1 MTQTEVA
8 NEIEAFVEGR
18 SGKWDWDE
26 FISLRLVDPELDA
39 IRRLCGCLPEID
51 PPTAAGH
58 YCGERGMA
66 IMTRLVAALRSGHS
80 LADLG
85 PYAE

>member
-8 NEIEAFVEGR
+8 NEIEAFVEDR
-18 SGKWDWDE
+18 SGEWDWDE
-26 FISLRLVDPELDA
+26 FISLRLADPELDA
-39 IRRLCGCLPEID
+39 IRRLCASLPKID

-66 IMTRLVAALRSGHS
+66 IMAKLVAEGTEGDRL
-80 LADLG
+80 L
-85 PYAE
+85 